1 MEKYTI
7 QFNVVR
13 NIGDFSTVDQLKS
26 RAELGI
32 PENKK
37 MILIQ
42 GAGINID
49 RGAEEVVEAMQYL
62 TQIVLYII
70 GSGDVIGQLKQMC
83 IEKQLQDK
91 VVFIDKIP
99 ADVLVHYTACADL
112 GLTLDKDTNL
122 NYRYSL
128 PNKVFDFI
136 NAGIPIL
143 SSRLPELEVLIN
155 KYQIGD
161 FIDNHQPKHIA
172 TKINELLSSLDY
184 SVFKRNTQL
193 AKKENCW
200 QIEKQHLIEVIKQ
213 SAG

>member
-1 MEKYTI
+1 M
-7 QFNVVR
+7 
-13 NIGDFSTVDQLKS
+13 
-26 RAELGI
+26 
-32 PENKK
+32 
-37 MILIQ
+37 
-42 GAGINID
+42 
-49 RGAEEVVEAMQYL
+49 
-62 TQIVLYII
+62 
-70 GSGDVIGQLKQMC
+70 
-83 IEKQLQDK
+83 
-91 VVFIDKIP
+91 
-99 ADVLVHYTACADL
+99 VHYTACADI

-172 TKINELLSSLDY
+172 TKINELLSSLNY

-200 QIEKQHLIEVIKQ
+200 QIEKQNLIEVIKQ